1 MRKVIFAL
9 FCFFSWEMVFA
20 SSTYLVSME
29 PMNGSLLT
37 PFRSQNNVYT
47 IRLNED
53 ASKLEFQYEIEDK
66 EASVL
71 IFGGEYVEGQ
81 ENKLVIQIQDETSK
95 DIQEYVFYLEK
106 ENSQNVISNQE
117 LATSL
122 ELKKKK
128 PIPHLKFI
136 VISICL
142 MFILVLFK
150 FLVINYFLKGRK
162 KDHLHKN

>member
-47 IRLNED
+47 IRLNEE

-66 EASVL
+66 EASVE
-71 IFGGEYVEGQ
+71 I
-81 ENKLVIQIQDETSK
+81 
-95 DIQEYVFYLEK
+95 LE
-106 ENSQNVISNQE
+106 I
-117 LATSL
+117 
-122 ELKKKK
+122 
-128 PIPHLKFI
+128 
-136 VISICL
+136 
-142 MFILVLFK
+142 
-150 FLVINYFLKGRK
+150 GRA
-162 KDHLHKN
+162 HV